1 MMRRILL
8 ALAASLLTL
17 TAAMTTASSVAADPG
32 PVTAEDVHAAD
43 GCYTWGRSLSQG
55 ASGEDVRQLQ
65 IRVSGYP
72 GYGSVIA
79 LDGAFGPATRSAV
92 IRFQQAYGLAAD
104 GVAGPATFGKIYEL
118 QDDDCTPIHFTYGE
132 LNRCNSDWS
141 GGKVS
146 ATQAKFNA
154 RVTMWKLEALRHALG
169 DRPLQVNS
177 GFRSVACN
185 NAAGGSAT
193 SRHMYGDA
201 ADLGAGSQGFCTI
214 AKQARNHGFTEILGP
229 GYPDHNDHIHTA
241 LRSGQ
246 FWSAPNCGI

>member
-8 ALAASLLTL
+8 ALAASVLTL
-17 TAAMTTASSVAADPG
+17 SALTAGSAASADPT
-32 PVTAEDVHAAD
+32 PVGSQDFQAMD

-55 ASGEDVRQLQ
+55 ATGEDVRQLQ
-65 IRVSGYP
+65 IRISGYP
-72 GYGSVIA
+72 GYGAVLA
-79 LDGAFGPATRSAV
+79 LDGSFGPATRSAL
-92 IRFQQAYGLAAD
+92 IRFQQAYGLSAD
-104 GVAGPATFGKIYEL
+104 GVAGPQTYGKIYEL
-118 QDDDCTPIHFTYGE
+118 QDDDCTPIHFTYAE

-141 GGKVS
+141 GGMVS
-146 ATQAKFNA
+146 AATAKANA

-169 DRPLQVNS
+169 DRPLGVNS

-185 NAAGGSAT
+185 NAAGGSST

-201 ADLGAGSQGFCTI
+201 ADLAAGSQGFCTI

-229 GYPDHNDHIHTA
+229 GYPDHNDHVHVA
-241 LRSGQ
+241 LRSSR

>member
-8 ALAASLLTL
+8 ALAASVLTL
-17 TAAMTTASSVAADPG
+17 SALTAGSAASADP
-32 PVTAEDVHAAD
+32 VSSQDFQAQD
-43 GCYTWGRSLSQG
+43 GCYTWSRSLSQG

-72 GYGSVIA
+72 GYGAVLA
-79 LDGAFGPATRSAV
+79 LDGSFGPATRSAV

-118 QDDDCTPIHFTYGE
+118 QDDDCTPIHYTYAE

-141 GGKVS
+141 GGAVS
-146 ATQAKFNA
+146 ASTAKFNA
-154 RVTMWKLEALRHALG
+154 RHVMWKLEALRHALG
-169 DRPLQVNS
+169 DRPLVVNS

-185 NAAGGSAT
+185 NAAGGSST
-193 SRHMYGDA
+193 SRHLYGDA
-201 ADLGAGSQGFCTI
+201 ADLGAGTQGFCTI
-214 AKQARNHGFTEILGP
+214 AKQARNHGFNEILGP

-241 LRSGQ
+241 NRSSR